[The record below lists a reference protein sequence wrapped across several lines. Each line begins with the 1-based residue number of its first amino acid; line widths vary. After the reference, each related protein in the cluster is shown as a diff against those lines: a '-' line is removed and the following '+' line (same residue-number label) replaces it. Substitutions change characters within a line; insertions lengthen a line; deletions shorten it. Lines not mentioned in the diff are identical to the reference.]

1 MGLSKAFASRAMGKK
16 LKTIEELNDAVSD
29 SDGFSFH
36 EIKVVNDWKQIE
48 RKAFR
53 YSSLV

>member
-36 EIKVVNDWKQIE
+36 EIKMVND
-48 RKAFR
+48 
-53 YSSLV
+53 